1 MAKMKY
7 ATIKITVTF
16 QKVMLWISGFW
27 LFILAILNSFP
38 SVHVNTK
45 LFDLHNTGGDN
56 GAIILITTF
65 LFIFIATFIRHKIGK
80 LVAGIIFITIAIVG
94 MIGAIITST
103 KEVSTW
109 VIVVGELIAIIG
121 ALIWLLEGIGA
132 IRANKTSP
140 SISTTPTNKQ

>member
-7 ATIKITVTF
+7 ATIKINVTF
-16 QKVMLWISGFW
+16 QKVMIWISGLW

-38 SVHVNTK
+38 NVNVNTK
-45 LFDLHNTGGDN
+45 LFVHNNNGDN
-56 GAIILITTF
+56 GAIILITAF
-65 LFIFIATFIRHKIGK
+65 LFICVATFIRHKIAK
-80 LVAGIIFITIAIVG
+80 LVAGIIFITIAIIG

-109 VIVVGELIAIIG
+109 VIVVGELIALIG

-132 IRANKTSP
+132 IRVNKTNTA
-140 SISTTPTNKQ
+140 STTSNNK

>member
-7 ATIKITVTF
+7 ATIKINVTF
-16 QKVMLWISGFW
+16 QKVMIWISGLW

-38 SVHVNTK
+38 NVNVNTK
-45 LFDLHNTGGDN
+45 LFVHNNTGDN
-56 GAIILITTF
+56 GAIILITAF
-65 LFIFIATFIRHKIGK
+65 LFICVATFIRHKIAK
-80 LVAGIIFITIAIVG
+80 LVAGIIFITIAIIG

-109 VIVVGELIAIIG
+109 VIVVGELIALNG

-132 IRANKTSP
+132 IRVNKTNTASTP
-140 SISTTPTNKQ
+140 SNNK

>member
-7 ATIKITVTF
+7 ATIKITLTF
-16 QKVMLWISGFW
+16 QKVMIWISGLW

-38 SVHVNTK
+38 NVNVNTK
-45 LFDLHNTGGDN
+45 LFVHNNNGDN
-56 GAIILITTF
+56 GAIILITAF
-65 LFIFIATFIRHKIGK
+65 LFICVATFIRHKIAK
-80 LVAGIIFITIAIVG
+80 LVAGIIFITIAIIG

-109 VIVVGELIAIIG
+109 VIVVGELIALIG

-132 IRANKTSP
+132 IRVNKANAV
-140 SISTTPTNKQ
+140 STTSSNK

>member
-7 ATIKITVTF
+7 ATIKINVTF
-16 QKVMLWISGFW
+16 QKVMIWISGLW

-38 SVHVNTK
+38 NVNVNTK
-45 LFDLHNTGGDN
+45 LFVHNNTGDN
-56 GAIILITTF
+56 GAIILITAF
-65 LFIFIATFIRHKIGK
+65 LFICVATFIRHKIAK

-109 VIVVGELIAIIG
+109 VIVVGELIALIG

-132 IRANKTSP
+132 IRVNKTNTA
-140 SISTTPTNKQ
+140 STQSNNK

>member
-7 ATIKITVTF
+7 ATIKINVTF
-16 QKVMLWISGFW
+16 QKVMIWISGLW

-38 SVHVNTK
+38 NVNVNTK
-45 LFDLHNTGGDN
+45 LFVHNNTGDN
-56 GAIILITTF
+56 GAIILITAF
-65 LFIFIATFIRHKIGK
+65 LFICVATFIRYKIAK
-80 LVAGIIFITIAIVG
+80 LVAGIIFITIAIIG

-109 VIVVGELIAIIG
+109 VIVVGELIALIG

-132 IRANKTSP
+132 IRVNKTNTASTP
-140 SISTTPTNKQ
+140 SNNK

>member
-7 ATIKITVTF
+7 ATIKINVTF
-16 QKVMLWISGFW
+16 QKVMIWISGLW

-38 SVHVNTK
+38 NVNVNTK
-45 LFDLHNTGGDN
+45 LFVHNNTGDN
-56 GAIILITTF
+56 GAIILITAF
-65 LFIFIATFIRHKIGK
+65 LFICVATFIRHKIAK
-80 LVAGIIFITIAIVG
+80 LVAGIIFITIAIIG

-109 VIVVGELIAIIG
+109 VIVVGELIALIG

-132 IRANKTSP
+132 IRVNKTNTASTP
-140 SISTTPTNKQ
+140 SNNK

>member
-16 QKVMLWISGFW
+16 QKVMIWISGLW

-38 SVHVNTK
+38 NVNVNTK
-45 LFDLHNTGGDN
+45 LFVHNNNGDN
-56 GAIILITTF
+56 GAIILITAF
-65 LFIFIATFIRHKIGK
+65 LFICVATFIRHKIAK
-80 LVAGIIFITIAIVG
+80 LVAGIIFITIAIIG

-109 VIVVGELIAIIG
+109 VIVVGELIALIG

-132 IRANKTSP
+132 IRVNKANAV
-140 SISTTPTNKQ
+140 STTSSNK

>member
-7 ATIKITVTF
+7 ATIKINVTF
-16 QKVMLWISGFW
+16 QKVMIWISGLW

-38 SVHVNTK
+38 NVNVNTK
-45 LFDLHNTGGDN
+45 LFVHNNTGDN
-56 GAIILITTF
+56 GAIILITAF
-65 LFIFIATFIRHKIGK
+65 LFICVATFIRHKIAK
-80 LVAGIIFITIAIVG
+80 LVAGIIFITIVIIG

-109 VIVVGELIAIIG
+109 VIVVGELIALIG

-132 IRANKTSP
+132 IRVNKTNTASTP
-140 SISTTPTNKQ
+140 SNNK

>member
-7 ATIKITVTF
+7 ATIKINVTF
-16 QKVMLWISGFW
+16 QKVMIWISGLW

-38 SVHVNTK
+38 NVNVNTK
-45 LFDLHNTGGDN
+45 LFVHNNTGDN
-56 GAIILITTF
+56 GAIILITAF
-65 LFIFIATFIRHKIGK
+65 LFICVATFIRHKIAK
-80 LVAGIIFITIAIVG
+80 LVAGIIFITIAIIG

-109 VIVVGELIAIIG
+109 VIVVGELIALIG

-132 IRANKTSP
+132 IRVNKTNTASRP
-140 SISTTPTNKQ
+140 SNNK

>member
-7 ATIKITVTF
+7 ATIKINVTF
-16 QKVMLWISGFW
+16 QKVMIWISGLW

-38 SVHVNTK
+38 NVNVNTK
-45 LFDLHNTGGDN
+45 LFVHNNTGDN
-56 GAIILITTF
+56 GAIILITAF
-65 LFIFIATFIRHKIGK
+65 LFICVATFIRHKIAK
-80 LVAGIIFITIAIVG
+80 LVAGIIFITIAIIG

-109 VIVVGELIAIIG
+109 VIVVGELIALIG

-132 IRANKTSP
+132 IRVNKTNTA
-140 SISTTPTNKQ
+140 STLSNNK